1 MTDEQSVLQAASYP
15 QPDGSVRPRKRPQP
29 VKQILSI
36 TFASSVAAL
45 SIIGE
50 AHAQAR
56 QQCSVSPASQTY
68 WSWRLIDGRKCW
80 YKGKPML
87 SKALLEWPAQATAQ
101 QPARAAEIPS
111 VRSRT
116 TEIASIRSQTYRD
129 PLDAQASAP
138 NDDSATFE
146 ARWQD
151 RIEKPNR

>member
-1 MTDEQSVLQAASYP
+1 MTDQQLVLQAASYP
-15 QPDGSVRPRKRPQP
+15 QPARSVRLRRRPQAM
-29 VKQILSI
+29 KRILSI

-50 AHAQAR
+50 ANAEAR
-56 QQCSVSPASQTY
+56 QQCSASPSSRMY

-87 SKALLEWPAQATAQ
+87 SKALLEWPAQTAA
-101 QPARAAEIPS
+101 QPARGA
-111 VRSRT
+111 
-116 TEIASIRSQTYRD
+116 EIASVRSQTYRD
-129 PLDAQASAP
+129 PLDAQASASG
-138 NDDSATFE
+138 DSATFE